1 MVIRSGSTPAY
12 WVLLTVSGT
21 PSYSPS
27 RPGGP
32 SPCSTSTATL
42 RIRLPRASGSPSSAA
57 ATISSNLAGSMSIT
71 SPLSGQVR
79 LAPNAGSNLH
89 VVGEGHGTAR
99 ELRDGLARAPASLAG
114 PGQLTVRALTNAQRL
129 AEYHPG
135 APAGGPRA
143 VRRRPVSDHDR
154 GGAARL
160 EPRGIQPIG
169 GRRRLPV

>member
-27 RPGGP
+27 RTGGP

-89 VVGEGHGTAR
+89 VGGEGHGTAR

-114 PGQLTVRALTNAQRL
+114 PRPLTLQGPPRPPGPGGDPPGPPGGGARA
-129 AEYHPG
+129 P
-135 APAGGPRA
+135 PPR
-143 VRRRPVSDHDR
+143 PR
-154 GGAARL
+154 GGGDL
-160 EPRGIQPIG
+160 G
-169 GRRRLPV
+169 G

>member
-27 RPGGP
+27 RTGGP

-42 RIRLPRASGSPSSAA
+42 RIRLPRSSGSPSSAA

-114 PGQLTVRALTNAQRL
+114 PRQLTVRALTSAQRL
-129 AEYHPG
+129 AGDHPG
-135 APAGGPRA
+135 AQA
-143 VRRRPVSDHDR
+143 V
-154 GGAARL
+154 GGAAAPTR
-160 EPRGIQPIG
+160 PRRGHNVSGDPH
-169 GRRRLPV
+169 P

>member
-42 RIRLPRASGSPSSAA
+42 RIRLPRSSGSPSSAA

-79 LAPNAGSNLH
+79 LAPTAGSNLH
-89 VVGEGHGTAR
+89 VAGEGHGTVR
-99 ELRDGLARAPASLAG
+99 ELRDGLSPSSGEPGGSPPADRQA
-114 PGQLTVRALTNAQRL
+114 T
-129 AEYHPG
+129 
-135 APAGGPRA
+135 GPRA
-143 VRRRPVSDHDR
+143 NAS
-154 GGAARL
+154 
-160 EPRGIQPIG
+160 
-169 GRRRLPV
+169 GRQ